1 MKDMYVCLKNPA
13 MFFSQGLN
21 TLECSVLLTFE
32 LIFCEHVA
40 LLFDL
45 AKTCEFISLS
55 ILPEMLSFVIIY
67 IRFFLS

>member
-1 MKDMYVCLKNPA
+1 MYLGSKSEGHVCLPKNPA

-32 LIFCEHVA
+32 LLFCVHVA

-45 AKTCEFISLS
+45 AKTQTSVRWQLVFEVISQFI
-55 ILPEMLSFVIIY
+55 Y
-67 IRFFLS
+67 